1 MRRGRFID
9 RKEVEV
15 RVRPARG
22 REHKPTPWWML
33 AGKRIGRVQRASTRR
48 GRSGF
53 GTRARLYIRRSVVKA
68 SYSRN
73 DRSVRWTAHARYLTR
88 EGAQRQQTRGIGFD
102 SSATGLDVV
111 AKVRSWEKGGDE
123 LMWRLIVSPEDA
135 SRLDLQAHARE
146 LVGSMER
153 DLGTRLE
160 WIGID
165 HNNTD
170 NAHIHI
176 LIRGR
181 DEQGQNLEIA
191 REYVKSGIRARSQEI
206 VQRELCLRPER
217 EVVAAREK
225 IIDQPRWTEL
235 DWSIKQRVGADSTV
249 SYSGDWSSLSDRQ
262 RERYRQEVRRLRVLE
277 RLGIA
282 SKRGEMTWE
291 LKPEWER
298 ELRQMQRD
306 GDIQKSRGRRRNRG
320 KEIERG

>member
-1 MRRGRFID
+1 MRLGRFID
-9 RKEVEV
+9 RKEVEI

-22 REHKPTPWWML
+22 REYKPTPWWML
-33 AGKRIGRVQRASTRR
+33 ARIRIGRVQRASTRR

-53 GTRARLYIRRSVVKA
+53 GTRARLYTRRSVVKA

-73 DRSVRWTAHARYLTR
+73 DRSGRWTAHARYLTR
-88 EGAQRQQTRGIGFD
+88 EGAQRQQSRGIGFD
-102 SSATGLDVV
+102 SLANGLDVV
-111 AKVRSWEKGGDE
+111 ATVRGWEKGGDE

-135 SRLDLQAHARE
+135 SRLDLQAHARD

-170 NAHIHI
+170 NPHIHI
-176 LIRGR
+176 LIRGC
-181 DEQGQNLEIA
+181 DERGQKLEIA

-206 VQRELCLRPER
+206 VQRELGLRPER

-225 IIDQPRWTEL
+225 VIDQPRWTEL
-235 DWSIKQRVGADSTV
+235 DWSIKQHSGADSSV
-249 SYSGDWSSLSDRQ
+249 SYSGDWNALSDRQ
-262 RERYRQEVRRLRVLE
+262 RERYRQEVRRLRTLE
-277 RLGIA
+277 LLGMA

-298 ELRQMQRD
+298 ELRRMQRD
-306 GDIQKSRGRRRNRG
+306 GDIQKSRGHRRNRG